1 MSLAHQPSS
10 LSLALPAAA
19 APLQIELRFRLA
31 LPTEEVFD
39 LVSAR
44 LPEWFSAIHGVRW
57 DHDKSSRGAGRLGA
71 CSERVCDFSG
81 KTLVERIV
89 AVEPGRSYAYS
100 VDMTRSQMKMPL
112 RDHLGSFELTPR
124 ADGTEV
130 VWRQH
135 FRALWF
141 VPTFLLRWQM
151 REKMMRP
158 AVAALI
164 AKHGG
169 GWLA

>member
-10 LSLALPAAA
+10 LSLSLPAAP

-31 LPTEEVFD
+31 LPAEEVFD

-44 LPEWFSAIHGVRW
+44 LPEWFSAIHSVRW
-57 DHDKSSRGAGRLGA
+57 NHDKSARGAGRLGA
-71 CSERVCDFSG
+71 CSERVCDFGG
-81 KTLVERIV
+81 KSLVERIV

-124 ADGTEV
+124 ADGTEIT
-130 VWRQH
+130 WRQH

-141 VPTFLLRWQM
+141 APTFLLRWQM
-151 REKMMRP
+151 RDKMMRP
-158 AVAALI
+158 AVGALI